1 MTLQAPSAG
10 IISLVSISHP
20 DGESPFK
27 PGDRAWPG
35 APIAELPYTSALRL
49 SARVDE
55 TERGRLALKQEVTV
69 QLDAIPDQQFT
80 GNIEQISTI
89 ATADFSSGWP
99 FPRNFDL
106 EITLNQTDSRLK
118 PGMTAQLTV
127 IVDRVANALAIPVQA
142 SFQKSG
148 EAVAYLWTGSKFQ
161 EHTIE
166 VGRRSGDRILVSR
179 GLREGDRVA
188 LRDPSGKE

>member
-1 MTLQAPSAG
+1 
-10 IISLVSISHP
+10 
-20 DGESPFK
+20 
-27 PGDRAWPG
+27 
-35 APIAELPYTSALRL
+35 
-49 SARVDE
+49 
-55 TERGRLALKQEVTV
+55 V

-89 ATADFSSGWP
+89 ATADFFERLAISQ
-99 FPRNFDL
+99 NFDL

-161 EHTIE
+161 EHTD
-166 VGRRSGDRILVSR
+166 RSRA
-179 GLREGDRVA
+179 E
-188 LRDPSGKE
+188 EW